1 MTFLRSALF
10 NLFFFAS
17 TFLLSAYGAVLRRVA
32 PPRVHGLVR
41 FWGRLEVGAARVLCG
56 IRFSVTGQENLPQG
70 AALIASQHQSTF
82 DTMIWLL
89 LVPRCSYVL
98 KRELARLPLFGG
110 LAGPAGMIAVDRD
123 AGGAA
128 MRGLMRDGKRAAADG
143 RQIVIFPEGTR
154 AAPGSVL
161 PILPG
166 IAALAAS
173 TGLPVIP
180 VATDSGRL
188 WGRRAFRKR
197 PGVIRIAILP
207 PLPPRL
213 PRTELLERLEA
224 IYRAGV
230 PVDNAVGIPSGV
242 LAESASRKR
251 EPLDQN

>member
-17 TFLLSAYGAVLRRVA
+17 TFLLSVYGAGVRLVA
-32 PPRVHGLVR
+32 PHRAYHVVR
-41 FWGRLEVGAARVLCG
+41 TWGRLQVGAARVLCG
-56 IRFSVTGQENLPQG
+56 IRFSVTGQEHLPPG

-82 DTMIWLL
+82 DTVIWLL

-98 KRELARLPLFGG
+98 KRELARIPLFGG
-110 LAGPAGMIAVDRD
+110 LVKPSGMISVDRD
-123 AGGAA
+123 AGGTA

-188 WGRRAFRKR
+188 WGRRAFRKL

-230 PVDNAVGIPSGV
+230 PVENSVGSPHDL
-242 LAESASRKR
+242 LAHNASRKR
-251 EPLDQN
+251 EPLDHS

>member
-1 MTFLRSALF
+1 MTFLRSAVF
-10 NLFFFAS
+10 NLFFFATS
-17 TFLLSAYGAVLRRVA
+17 FALSVYGAVVRRLAPHRAYGVVMLWARLQVA
-32 PPRVHGLVR
+32 
-41 FWGRLEVGAARVLCG
+41 AARALCG
-56 IRFSVTGQENLPQG
+56 IRYSVTGLEHLPPG

-82 DTMIWLL
+82 DTVIWFLL
-89 LVPRCSYVL
+89 APRCSYVL
-98 KRELARLPLFGG
+98 KRELTRIPLFGG
-110 LAGPAGMIAVDRD
+110 IARPAGMISVDRD
-123 AGGAA
+123 AGGTA
-128 MRGLMRDGKRAAADG
+128 MRGLMRDGKRAAAEG
-143 RQIVIFPEGTR
+143 RQIIIFPEGTR

-207 PLPPRL
+207 PLPHRL
-213 PRTELLERLEA
+213 PRTELLARLEA

-230 PVDNAVGIPSGV
+230 PVDNSVGTPSGL
-242 LAESASRKR
+242 LAASASRKR

>member
-10 NLFFFAS
+10 NLFFFVT
-17 TFLLSAYGAVLRRVA
+17 TFLLSAYGVLGRRVSPQHA
-32 PPRVHGLVR
+32 YGIVLL
-41 FWGRLEVGAARVLCG
+41 WARLQVVAARVLCG
-56 IRFSVTGQENLPQG
+56 IRFSVTGQEHLPQG
-70 AALIASQHQSTF
+70 AGLIASQHQSTF
-82 DTMIWLL
+82 DTMIWML
-89 LVPRCSYVL
+89 LVPRCSYVM
-98 KRELARLPLFGG
+98 KRELARIPLFGG
-110 LAGPAGMIAVDRD
+110 LVEPSGMIAVDRD

-128 MRGLMRDGKRAAADG
+128 MRGLMRDGKRAAAEG

-166 IAALAAS
+166 VAALATS

-207 PLPPRL
+207 PLPRRL

-230 PVDNAVGIPSGV
+230 PVDNSVGIPPDL
-242 LAESASRKR
+242 LADSASRKR
-251 EPLDQN
+251 EPLDHS

>member
-1 MTFLRSALF
+1 
-10 NLFFFAS
+10 
-17 TFLLSAYGAVLRRVA
+17 VLT
-32 PPRVHGLVR
+32 
-41 FWGRLEVGAARVLCG
+41 WGRLQVWAARVLCG
-56 IRFSVTGQENLPQG
+56 IRFAVTGREHLPQG

-110 LAGPAGMIAVDRD
+110 LVKPSGMIAVDRD

-128 MRGLMRDGKRAAADG
+128 MRGLMRDGKRAAAEG

-154 AAPGSVL
+154 AAPGTVL

-166 IAALAAS
+166 VAALAAS

-188 WGRRAFRKR
+188 WGRRAFRKL
-197 PGVIRIAILP
+197 PGVIRVAILP
-207 PLPPRL
+207 PLPPRM
-213 PRTELLERLEA
+213 PRGALLERLDA

-230 PVDNAVGIPSGV
+230 SVDNSVGGPADP
-242 LAESASRKR
+242 LADSASRKR
-251 EPLDQN
+251 EPLDRN

>member
-10 NLFFFAS
+10 NLFFFIT
-17 TFLLSAYGAVLRRVA
+17 TFLLSVYGGVVRLVAPRRAYGVVLA
-32 PPRVHGLVR
+32 
-41 FWGRLEVGAARVLCG
+41 WGRLQVWAARVLCG
-56 IRFSVTGQENLPQG
+56 IRFTVTGREHLPQG

-89 LVPRCSYVL
+89 LVPRCSYVM
-98 KRELARLPLFGG
+98 KRELARIPLFGG
-110 LAGPAGMIAVDRD
+110 LVKPSGMIAVDRD

-128 MRGLMRDGKRAAADG
+128 MRGLMRDGKRAAAEG

-154 AAPGSVL
+154 AGPGSVL

-166 IAALAAS
+166 VAALATS

-180 VATDSGRL
+180 VATDSGRI
-188 WGRRAFRKR
+188 WGRRAFRKV

-213 PRTELLERLEA
+213 PRGVLLERLEA

-230 PVDNAVGIPSGV
+230 PVDNSVGDPSDP
-242 LAESASRKR
+242 LADSTSRKR

>member
-10 NLFFFAS
+10 NLFFFVT
-17 TFLLSAYGAVLRRVA
+17 TFLLSAYGAGIRLVA
-32 PPRVHGLVR
+32 PDRAYGVVR
-41 FWGRLEVGAARVLCG
+41 AWGRLQVWAARVLCG
-56 IRFSVTGQENLPQG
+56 IRFTATGQEHLPDG

-82 DTMIWLL
+82 DTMVWLL

-98 KRELARLPLFGG
+98 KQELARLPLFGG
-110 LAGPAGMIAVDRD
+110 LVKPSGMISVDRD

-128 MRGLMRDGKRAAADG
+128 MRGLMRDGKRAAAEG

-166 IAALAAS
+166 VAALAVS
-173 TGLPVIP
+173 TGLPVVP
-180 VATDSGRL
+180 VVTDSGRV
-188 WGRRAFRKR
+188 WGRRAFRKL

-213 PRTELLERLEA
+213 PRAVLLERLDA

-230 PVDNAVGIPSGV
+230 PVDNSVGGAADP
-242 LAESASRKR
+242 LADSTSRKR
-251 EPLDQN
+251 EPLDHS

>member
-10 NLFFFAS
+10 NLFFFVT
-17 TFLLSAYGAVLRRVA
+17 TFLLSLCGAGIRLVAPHRAYGVVLT
-32 PPRVHGLVR
+32 
-41 FWGRLEVGAARVLCG
+41 WGRLQVWAARVLCG
-56 IRFSVTGQENLPQG
+56 IRFAVTGREHLPQG

-110 LAGPAGMIAVDRD
+110 LVKPSGMIAVDRD

-128 MRGLMRDGKRAAADG
+128 MRGLMRDGKRAAAEG

-154 AAPGSVL
+154 AAPGTVL

-166 IAALAAS
+166 VAALAAS

-188 WGRRAFRKR
+188 WGRRAFRKL
-197 PGVIRIAILP
+197 PGVIRVAILP
-207 PLPPRL
+207 PLPPRM
-213 PRTELLERLEA
+213 PRGALLARLDA

-230 PVDNAVGIPSGV
+230 SVDNSVGGPADP
-242 LAESASRKR
+242 LADSASRKR
-251 EPLDQN
+251 EPLDRN

>member
-10 NLFFFAS
+10 NLFFFVT
-17 TFLLSAYGAVLRRVA
+17 TFLLSAYGVLGRRVSPQHA
-32 PPRVHGLVR
+32 YGIVLL
-41 FWGRLEVGAARVLCG
+41 WARLQVVAARVLCG
-56 IRFSVTGQENLPQG
+56 IRFSVTGQEHLPQG

-82 DTMIWLL
+82 DTMIWVL

-98 KRELARLPLFGG
+98 KQELARLPLFGG
-110 LAGPAGMIAVDRD
+110 LVKPSGMISVDRE

-161 PILPG
+161 PIQPG
-166 IAALAAS
+166 VAALATS

-188 WGRRAFRKR
+188 WGRRAFRKL

-207 PLPPRL
+207 PLPRRL
-213 PRTELLERLEA
+213 PRAELLQRLEA

-230 PVDNAVGIPSGV
+230 PVDNSVGSAPDL
-242 LAESASRKR
+242 LADSASGKR
-251 EPLDQN
+251 EPLDPT